1 MLKPAVICLLLG
13 GLLAGCAPVPRDLA
27 EQRLALRNELSPSLL
42 FTVKGVTYAVSR
54 RPEARTG
61 IRVRTRGGVDGTR
74 QGAYAAAIRAY
85 GCQSMRLTETVPTWR
100 VAEGHGSFCEFD
112 RDFGVNR

>member
-1 MLKPAVICLLLG
+1 MLKRALLCLLFA
-13 GLLAGCAPVPRDLA
+13 GLLAGCAPSRGGLSE
-27 EQRLALRNELSPSLL
+27 EQLALRNELAPSRLL
-42 FTVKGVTYAVSR
+42 TVKGVTYAVSR
-54 RPEARTG
+54 RPEARSG

-85 GCQSMRLTETVPTWR
+85 GCQSLRLVETAPVWR

-112 RDFGVNR
+112 RDGGVNR